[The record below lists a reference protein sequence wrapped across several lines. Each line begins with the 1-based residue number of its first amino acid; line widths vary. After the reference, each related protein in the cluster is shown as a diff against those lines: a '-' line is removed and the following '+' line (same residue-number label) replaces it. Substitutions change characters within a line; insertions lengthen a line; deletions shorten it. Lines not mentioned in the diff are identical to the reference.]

1 MKRENLDIAEKLGLR
16 DCKESLDKAHQL
28 ATTRKLTR
36 EKVANNDIDRPTQ
49 RGLWQA
55 RRDRRRGEILGEAIG
70 IMRSVFIVIGRFAST
85 YQTPPAHVLWPGG
98 TEDIGAHPRDACS
111 PVAGEQRSSRGRGGA
126 GASLSGQRVDARGM
140 TTPGDEIK
148 AIAQGLQYTGAWWPQ
163 LLLDLMQFIAACVH

>member
-28 ATTRKLTR
+28 ATTRKPTR

-55 RRDRRRGEILGEAIG
+55 RRDRRCSEVLGEAIG

-85 YQTPPAHVLWPGG
+85 YQTPPAHVLWRVELRILVLIHGMLALRWQEN
-98 TEDIGAHPRDACS
+98 EDPLGEEEV
-111 PVAGEQRSSRGRGGA
+111 PV
-126 GASLSGQRVDARGM
+126 
-140 TTPGDEIK
+140 
-148 AIAQGLQYTGAWWPQ
+148 
-163 LLLDLMQFIAACVH
+163 VHS